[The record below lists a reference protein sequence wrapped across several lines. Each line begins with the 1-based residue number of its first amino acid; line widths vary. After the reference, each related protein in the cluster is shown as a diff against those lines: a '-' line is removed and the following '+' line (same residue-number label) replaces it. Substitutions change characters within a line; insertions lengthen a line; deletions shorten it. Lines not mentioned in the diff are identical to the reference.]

1 MNLNEIFN
9 STSTTG
15 VDTVESVYV
24 KYDYKTQFIRFRF
37 LEELD
42 LLKANTQVSHW
53 VKGVGLVQCNLKPLY
68 DKVKGTVFLWD
79 GWGKDKSTGVRIN
92 KSPEFNCVFCAETRK
107 AKDEAGAD
115 LQGQITAGNLHRRSQ
130 SFVANVVYE
139 VLERKAG
146 QKKPE
151 VVKAA
156 RQGLLRIRI
165 NDLFSDKGKGEYKT
179 LNNFNDIKGTITE
192 HWFIMNSEGRITP
205 DDPLSTAEKEEVF
218 EWIERKAPMLYQDG
232 KEQYV
237 KKSQAVSE
245 AEPWKEE
252 DIAF

>member
-1 MNLNEIFN
+1 MNLNDIFN
-9 STSTTG
+9 APATSSEST
-15 VDTVESVYV
+15 ESVYV

-37 LEELD
+37 LEELEV
-42 LLKANTQVSHW
+42 LKANTQVSHW
-53 VKGVGLVQCNLKPLY
+53 VKGVGMVQCNLKPLY
-68 DKVKGTVFLWD
+68 DKNKGTIFLWD
-79 GWGKDKSTGVRIN
+79 GWGKDKTTGVRIN

-107 AKDEAGAD
+107 AKDEAGND
-115 LQGQITAGNLHRRSQ
+115 LQAQITAGNLHRRSQ

-139 VLERKAG
+139 ILERKAG

-151 VVKAA
+151 VVKQASQA
-156 RQGLLRIRI
+156 LLRIRI

-192 HWFIMNSEGRITP
+192 HWFVMNGEGRITP
-205 DDPLSTAEKEEVF
+205 DDPLTTAEKEEVF
-218 EWIERKAPMLYQDG
+218 EWIERKAPMPYQDG
-232 KEQYV
+232 KDRYA

-245 AEPWKEE
+245 AEPFKEE